1 MDVRDMF
8 RNSRNSKI
16 LFRNAER
23 WRSVS
28 LVLILALMLG
38 STGSTY
44 PAQAAP
50 AREGIRL
57 YMDIVN
63 PKTTICVG
71 KTVNYEVRVYMAFD
85 PPLTTPK
92 GNKIER
98 NAIAGIKVDATSADK
113 NVGDIV
119 GRRQGPLTRVTGG
132 AEDLVNLETRE
143 SVPNAAI
150 FKFKA
155 KKAGKTTLYFEGLA
169 FGQYVSFNVPVTVIP
184 CKFKV
189 IATSNMSTCY
199 PGGCIKFRGVI
210 VEGQVTADENGYF
223 TGTAPVVWISS
234 SVVPNCGAVNKLGIS
249 SVQMRGNLNESGQLL
264 LELDYKPVQFSDVIK
279 CPLGAGGGNETIKV
293 SALKVTVP
301 PERKLVAVHLPQ
313 QLSGGPG
320 GVSGLADVYVIPLD
334 GSK

>member
-1 MDVRDMF
+1 MEVGAMF

-38 STGSTY
+38 STGSTQ

-63 PKTTICVG
+63 PKTTVCVG
-71 KTVNYEVRVYMAFD
+71 KTVNYEARVYMAFD

-92 GNKIER
+92 GNKVER

-119 GRRQGPLTRVTGG
+119 GSKQGPLTRVTGG
-132 AEDLVNLETRE
+132 AEDLVNLETSA

-150 FKFKA
+150 FK
-155 KKAGKTTLYFEGLA
+155 
-169 FGQYVSFNVPVTVIP
+169 V
-184 CKFKV
+184 
-189 IATSNMSTCY
+189 NMS
-199 PGGCIKFRGVI
+199 
-210 VEGQVTADENGYF
+210 
-223 TGTAPVVWISS
+223 
-234 SVVPNCGAVNKLGIS
+234 
-249 SVQMRGNLNESGQLL
+249 
-264 LELDYKPVQFSDVIK
+264 
-279 CPLGAGGGNETIKV
+279 V
-293 SALKVTVP
+293 STYQSP
-301 PERKLVAVHLPQ
+301 
-313 QLSGGPG
+313 
-320 GVSGLADVYVIPLD
+320 
-334 GSK
+334 